1 MKNYQFIKQSI
12 KSIILIFLAFAFL
25 NVHSQDNNSNK
36 KQLTSKDWNLYKN
49 FNGIQIY
56 FKQSEC
62 NDEKNGLY
70 QELVLLKFINTTKE
84 NLKIEWDNEL
94 WYDGKCWTCKDDNNE
109 ENHYTLKL
117 KAGESIEGE
126 CGLDK
131 SRELQ
136 IFKRYTNHDDVPVLS
151 NFELKNISINPL

>member
-1 MKNYQFIKQSI
+1 MKKTIKKITQLF
-12 KSIILIFLAFAFL
+12 ILILLSFAFL
-25 NVHSQDNNSNK
+25 NVYSQDNNNIN
-36 KQLTSKDWNLYKN
+36 KQLTTNWNLYTD

-56 FKQSEC
+56 FKNAEC

-84 NLKIEWDNEL
+84 NLTIEWDNEL
-94 WYDGKCWTCKDDNNE
+94 WYDGKCWTCDNESKE
-109 ENHYTLKL
+109 ENHFTLKL

-126 CGLDK
+126 CGMDK
-131 SRELQ
+131 SRILQ

-151 NFELKNISINPL
+151 NFELKNISVNPFINN